1 DSNDARLNF
10 DKIQEPRSVSSIA
23 GSCWSK
29 LPVGWSVVVR
39 DAEDALAKC
48 ISNHVN
54 PMMAPNI
61 VEVYAVR
68 EALIWLQSLNIDE
81 VILEVDCLQICN
93 ALMIQNEGI
102 SEFGMLV

>member
-23 GSCWSK
+23 
-29 LPVGWSVVVR
+29 VR

-81 VILEVDCLQICN
+81 VLLEVDCLQICN